1 MWCRSCDN
9 VSSWKITD
17 RKSTSGH
24 RCSKNDSLIWNKIR
38 AQLHGSVHP
47 THSVTLRGEREQ
59 EISTSKITVR
69 SAQNQERLKKKKK
82 NMERQTKVLLS
93 VTSRCP
99 CSLPSWPRMWPQGH
113 AFLPPSRA
121 LPPPR
126 LPHLSQTAWSS
137 EGPVTYWATRV
148 RWGQHGG
155 RFGGAERRVETVSML
170 SLLFVALRGTW
181 TQTRRLGYYH
191 GSSGNSVVQ
200 SFCSFEISNHI

>member
-9 VSSWKITD
+9 ASPWKITD
-17 RKSTSGH
+17 RKTKSGH

-59 EISTSKITVR
+59 EKSTSKITVC
-69 SAQNQERLKKKKK
+69 SAQNQERLKKT

-113 AFLPPSRA
+113 AFLPPSWA
-121 LPPPR
+121 LPPPH
-126 LPHLSQTAWSS
+126 LPHLLQPAWRS
-137 EGPVTYWATRV
+137 EGPVTYWATRPGEV
-148 RWGQHGG
+148 SVGADLAEQRGVWRRSPCWVCHLWLSEG
-155 RFGGAERRVETVSML
+155 REHRQDVLVIIMAPVEIS
-170 SLLFVALRGTW
+170 A
-181 TQTRRLGYYH
+181 
-191 GSSGNSVVQ
+191 VQ
-200 SFCSFEISNHI
+200 SFRSFETSNRI